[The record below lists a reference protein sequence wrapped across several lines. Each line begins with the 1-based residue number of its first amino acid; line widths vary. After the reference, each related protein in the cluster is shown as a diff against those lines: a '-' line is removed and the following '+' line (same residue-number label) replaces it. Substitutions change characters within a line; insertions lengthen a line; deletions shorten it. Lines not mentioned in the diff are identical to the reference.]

1 MLPLCLEDVTVE
13 LAGRR
18 ILERVSLSFEPG
30 LRSVIIGPN
39 GAGKSTLLRVCHGL
53 VQPSGGSMRW
63 GGERRA
69 RHRHAM
75 VFQRPVMLRR
85 SAIGN
90 VTYALAQCGV
100 KRAERVRRARAA
112 MERAGVGALAM
123 QPART
128 LSGGEQQRL
137 ALARAWA
144 LDPLV
149 LFLDEPT
156 ANLDP
161 GASAEIERLI
171 AAIHAAGTTIIM
183 TTHNLGQAKR
193 LGDAIYFL
201 HQGHLVEHARAA
213 EFFREPRSREAKTF
227 IRGELPWD

>member
-1 MLPLCLEDVTVE
+1 MPALRLEHVTVE
-13 LAGRR
+13 IAGRR
-18 ILERVSLSFEPG
+18 ILEAVDLAFDPG

-53 VQPSGGSMRW
+53 TQPSSGSVRW
-63 GGERRA
+63 SEPA
-69 RHRHAM
+69 HANSRHAM

-85 SAIGN
+85 SALAN
-90 VTYALAQCGV
+90 VTYALAAAGV
-100 KRAERVRRARAA
+100 KRPERALRARAA
-112 MERAGVGALAM
+112 MERAGVSALAA

-144 LDPLV
+144 LEPFV

-161 GASAEIERLI
+161 GACAEVERLS
-171 AAIHAAGTTIIM
+171 ATIHAAGTAIIM

-193 LGDAIYFL
+193 LGDVIYFL
-201 HQGHLVEHARAA
+201 HQGRLVERASA
-213 EFFREPRSREAKTF
+213 ADFFRAPRSAEATMF
-227 IRGELPWD
+227 IRGELPWA